1 MNLFVSFISNSGA
14 FSNFY
19 CEIRARSRAVLSK
32 NKVSSSSL
40 FGQVGVSRDISGK
53 VGIFREKSRK
63 TIVSRG
69 GSILAKR
76 KFVNVG
82 ISRDIE
88 KSRDF

>member
-1 MNLFVSFISNSGA
+1 MNHFVSFMSNPGA

-53 VGIFREKSRK
+53 VGIFREKSGYFGK
-63 TIVSRG
+63 SRG
-69 GSILAKR
+69 KQSLVEVVQ
-76 KFVNVG
+76 F
-82 ISRDIE
+82 
-88 KSRDF
+88 